1 MSRLILTVGKVES
14 IFNVGRCQ
22 QLIDLQILVDY
33 LKKEGWNIMTAT
45 NGIKEVETFQV
56 NPGRFAAV
64 IIGIQ
69 NSIYLNKF

>member
-1 MSRLILTVGKVES
+1 MTNQEPYGELSVLLVDENQI
-14 IFNVGRCQ
+14 N
-22 QLIDLQILVDY
+22 LQILVPY

-45 NGIKEVETFQV
+45 NGIKAVETFQV
-56 NPGRFAAV
+56 HPGRFAAV